1 MTTYVLIPGACH
13 GGWWYQSTAR
23 ELRQHGH
30 DAYALTLTGIG
41 DRAHLLSASV
51 NLDTHIEDVVR
62 LLEDERI
69 EDAVLVGHSYGGMVI
84 AGAADRVPQR
94 VDALVYVDAFVPEDG
109 DSCWTLTNDWQHE
122 WYMSGSAETGFA
134 LAPLD
139 FFDPRTTAH
148 PLASLLQRIRLTGA
162 LEGVR
167 RRDYVW
173 ASEFQDSPFT
183 RFHERLH
190 GDPAWRTHALPTGHN
205 VMRDGAD
212 DLLKILLDVA
222 ER

>member
-13 GGWWYQSTAR
+13 GAWWYQPTAR
-23 ELRQHGH
+23 QLRQHGH
-30 DAYALTLTGIG
+30 EAYALTLTGLG

-69 EDAVLVGHSYGGMVI
+69 EDAVLVGHSYAGMVI
-84 AGAADRVPQR
+84 AGAADRVPER

-109 DSCWTLTNDWQHE
+109 DSCWTLTNDWQRE
-122 WYMSGSAETGFA
+122 WYMRGSAKTGFA

-183 RFHERLH
+183 RFYERLN
-190 GDPAWRTHALPTGHN
+190 GDPAWHTHALPTGHN
-205 VMRDGAD
+205 VMREGAD
-212 DLLKILLDVA
+212 DLLKILLDVP